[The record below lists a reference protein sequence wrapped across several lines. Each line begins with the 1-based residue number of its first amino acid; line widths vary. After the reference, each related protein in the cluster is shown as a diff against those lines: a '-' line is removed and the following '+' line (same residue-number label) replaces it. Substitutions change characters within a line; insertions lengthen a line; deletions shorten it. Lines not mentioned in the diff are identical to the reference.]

1 MANLGAASDKE
12 RHLGNDADCRA
23 TPGGEYGL
31 QMGIM
36 QTRIRLIPFD
46 KGAYGVS
53 QSDIPSLK
61 PLDEARPDNLLDSW
75 KEIAAYLG
83 RDVRTVQRCVYED
96 LSLELKGF

>member
-1 MANLGAASDKE
+1 
-12 RHLGNDADCRA
+12 
-23 TPGGEYGL
+23 L

-61 PLDEARPDNLLDSW
+61 PLDVARPDNLLDSW